1 MDWGNWRVCGRS
13 LRNEAVLE
21 FSGLVLRGYEDG
33 DGLGGGV
40 RVVRFFSLEAAELV
54 EGVVVVA
61 LGGVYAALEASE
73 LVGVLGEDVA
83 EGDVV
88 DVDDALPELGLDGA
102 EAAEEPLAVDE
113 GVDEH
118 ALLGGGGAEAA
129 VIFAGEF
136 LEGGED
142 FAADELGFGVDAG
155 FEGIHG
161 GAGLALGGAGS
172 GGFLRVEAIGCELF
186 LGCHKRGG

>member
-1 MDWGNWRVCGRS
+1 M
-13 LRNEAVLE
+13 
-21 FSGLVLRGYEDG
+21 VLRGYG
-33 DGLGGGV
+33 DGL
-40 RVVRFFSLEAAELV
+40 RVGIVSFFGLEAAELL

-61 LGGVYAALEASE
+61 LGGVDAALETGE

-136 LEGGED
+136 LEGGGD
-142 FAADELGFGVDAG
+142 FAADELSLGVDAG
-155 FEGIHG
+155 LESVHG

-172 GGFLRVEAIGCELF
+172 GGFLCVEAIG
-186 LGCHKRGG
+186 

>member
-1 MDWGNWRVCGRS
+1 
-13 LRNEAVLE
+13 
-21 FSGLVLRGYEDG
+21 LVLRGYG
-33 DGLGGGV
+33 DGL
-40 RVVRFFSLEAAELV
+40 RVGIVSFFGLEAAELL

-61 LGGVYAALEASE
+61 LGGVDAALETGE

-88 DVDDALPELGLDGA
+88 DVDDALPELGFDGT

-118 ALLGGGGAEAA
+118 ALLGGGGAEAV

-136 LEGGED
+136 LEGGGE
-142 FAADELGFGVDAG
+142 FAADELGLGVDAG
-155 FEGIHG
+155 LEGIHG

-172 GGFLRVEAIGCELF
+172 GGFLRVEAIGCELS

>member
-1 MDWGNWRVCGRS
+1 MVM
-13 LRNEAVLE
+13 
-21 FSGLVLRGYEDG
+21 
-33 DGLGGGV
+33 
-40 RVVRFFSLEAAELV
+40 
-54 EGVVVVA
+54 A
-61 LGGVYAALEASE
+61 LGGVYAALETGE
-73 LVGVLGEDVA
+73 LAGALGEDVA

-88 DVDDALPELGLDGA
+88 DVDDALPQLGLDGA
-102 EAAEEPLAVDE
+102 EAAEEPFAIDE

-136 LEGGED
+136 LEGGGD
-142 FAADELGFGVDAG
+142 FAADERGFGVDAG
-155 FEGIHG
+155 FEGVHG

-172 GGFLRVEAIGCELF
+172 GGFLCVSAIGCELF